1 MCKAEYFAV
10 CKRASQLFL
19 DVVKIIYLLWR
30 QRQSFLF
37 VILLKV
43 LDVLYGLRLYVYGE
57 DVLVQTV
64 VHTLQHRVVV
74 SILGSYGEILL
85 YTLNALD
92 THILGNLN
100 GIGTPRCNHLAARTD
115 EVSVHCL
122 SFHKGCLTVK
132 PTKFLDFF
140 FT

>member
-1 MCKAEYFAV
+1 M
-10 CKRASQLFL
+10 
-19 DVVKIIYLLWR
+19 KIFYLLRR
-30 QRQSFLF
+30 QRKSFLF

-64 VHTLQHRVVV
+64 VHTLQHRVV
-74 SILGSYGEILL
+74 LGVLVVNGEILL

-100 GIGTPRCNHLAARTD
+100 GIGTPRRNHLAARTD

-122 SFHKGCLTVK
+122 SFHKGRLTVK
-132 PTKFLDFF
+132 PTKFLNFF